1 MPPRIGAAGG
11 MHPNGRQLAS
21 AEPFAE
27 RLMLKSSW
35 LPLLVALA
43 AATVASGCGSS
54 HGPSSVKVAPAPPPP
69 AAVQPA
75 PPVAAPP
82 PADPVAVLIDTSQ
95 KHFATG
101 QRELQIGHLQRA
113 REEFNRALEVLL
125 ESPYG
130 ARSEPRIR
138 EQFDRLVDRI
148 SAYEITA
155 LAEGDGFSEKP
166 TEPAT
171 IDELLSLS
179 VFDTPAPTAAVAQA
193 VRSDLKATSHDI
205 PIPLND
211 RVLSYVELF
220 QGRLRAFIEEG
231 LTRGSK
237 YLGMIQDV
245 FRAEGLPLDLAYV
258 PLIESAF
265 KPNALSR
272 AQARGV
278 WQFVR
283 STAKENGLRQDWYVD
298 ERSDPEKATRA
309 AARYLKTL
317 NSMFDGDWHLA
328 LASYNGGPGR
338 VQRAMKRS
346 GIDDFWAL
354 SASKKKFLPRET
366 REYVPMILAAIVIAR
381 NPAQYGFDVGPP
393 EAFDYET
400 VKLPGPLDL
409 RHVAEWTGQPID
421 AIQTL
426 NPELRRWTTPVRASG
441 YELKVPRG
449 AASSLEARLA
459 ETDPAERASLNWYTV
474 KRGETLTSIARKLS
488 VKRTDLAEANY
499 VSVKSRVLPG
509 QRLIIPRAPTTL
521 LAAQPSRP
529 VPLAESHQV
538 ASAETLAIESPDAKE
553 RPETARL
560 VYRVKR
566 GDTLTSIA
574 NLFKTSVASL
584 RRWNGLRTNR
594 IAIGDRLTIFR
605 GASASASTR

>member
-1 MPPRIGAAGG
+1 
-11 MHPNGRQLAS
+11 
-21 AEPFAE
+21 
-27 RLMLKSSW
+27 MLKHSW
-35 LPLLVALA
+35 LPLLAALA
-43 AATVASGCGSS
+43 ALPSTTACGSAA
-54 HGPSSVKVAPAPPPP
+54 HAPQAVQTAPAPPAALAPPPP
-69 AAVQPA
+69 APA
-75 PPVAAPP
+75 LPA
-82 PADPVAVLIDTSQ
+82 PADPVAALIETSQ
-95 KHFATG
+95 EHFATG
-101 QRELQIGHLQRA
+101 QRELQIGHLERA
-113 REEFNRALEVLL
+113 KAEFNRALEVLL

-166 TEPAT
+166 AEPAS
-171 IDELLSLS
+171 IDQLLAQS
-179 VFDTPAPTAAVAQA
+179 VFDTPPPTADVTRAVT
-193 VRSDLKATSHDI
+193 SDLQTTAHDI
-205 PIPLND
+205 PIPLNG

-220 QGRLRAFIEEG
+220 QGRLRGFIEEG
-231 LTRGSK
+231 LERGGK

-272 AQARGV
+272 AQAKGV

-283 STAKENGLRQDWYVD
+283 STAKENGLRHDWYVD

-346 GIDDFWAL
+346 GLDDFWDL
-354 SASKKKFLPRET
+354 SARPKILPRET

-381 NPAQYGFDVGPP
+381 NPAQYGFDVQ
-393 EAFDYET
+393 AHDTLDYDT

-409 RHVAEWTGQPID
+409 RRVAEWTGASID
-421 AIQTL
+421 TIQTL

-441 YELKVPRG
+441 YALKVPRG
-449 AASSLEARLA
+449 TAGDLRSRLE
-459 ETDPAERASLNWYTV
+459 ESEPSERTALNWYVVRPGESLVTV
-474 KRGETLTSIARKLS
+474 ARKLRVS
-488 VKRTDLAEANY
+488 RTDLAEANY
-499 VSVKSRVLPG
+499 IGVRAPIRPG
-509 QRLIIPRAPTTL
+509 QKLVIPRAPGTL
-521 LAAQPSRP
+521 MAARPDRP
-529 VPLAESHQV
+529 VPVAESRQV
-538 ASAETLAIESPDAKE
+538 ASAENLAAATAATPTPSPQ
-553 RPETARL
+553 TRL

-566 GDTLTSIA
+566 GDTLASIA

-584 RRWNGLRTNR
+584 RKWNGLNTSH
-594 IAIGDRLTIFR
+594 IVPGDRLTIFKAR
-605 GASASASTR
+605 

>member
-1 MPPRIGAAGG
+1 
-11 MHPNGRQLAS
+11 
-21 AEPFAE
+21 
-27 RLMLKSSW
+27 MLKHSW
-35 LPLLVALA
+35 LPLLAALA
-43 AATVASGCGSS
+43 ALPSTTACGSAA
-54 HGPSSVKVAPAPPPP
+54 HAPQAVQTAPTPPATLAPPPP
-69 AAVQPA
+69 APA
-75 PPVAAPP
+75 LPA
-82 PADPVAVLIDTSQ
+82 PADPVAVLIETSQ
-95 KHFATG
+95 QHFATG
-101 QRELQIGHLQRA
+101 QRELELGHLERA
-113 REEFNRALEVLL
+113 KAEFNRALEVLL

-166 TEPAT
+166 AEPAS
-171 IDELLSLS
+171 IDQLLAQS
-179 VFDTPAPTAAVAQA
+179 VFDTPPPTADVTRAVT
-193 VRSDLKATSHDI
+193 SDLQTTTHDI
-205 PIPLND
+205 PIPLNG

-220 QGRLRAFIEEG
+220 QGRLRGFIEDG
-231 LTRGSK
+231 LQRGGK

-272 AQARGV
+272 AKAKGV

-283 STAKENGLRQDWYVD
+283 STAKENGLRHDWYVD

-346 GIDDFWAL
+346 GLDDFWDL
-354 SASKKKFLPRET
+354 SARPKLLPRET

-381 NPAQYGFDVGPP
+381 NPAQYGFDVQSHDSL
-393 EAFDYET
+393 DYDT

-409 RHVAEWTGQPID
+409 RRVAEWTGASID
-421 AIQTL
+421 TIQTL

-441 YELKVPRG
+441 YELKVPKGTADDLR
-449 AASSLEARLA
+449 SRLD
-459 ETDPAERASLNWYTV
+459 ESEPSERTALNWYVVRPGESLGTV
-474 KRGETLTSIARKLS
+474 ARKLRVS
-488 VKRTDLAEANY
+488 RTDLAEANY
-499 VSVKSRVLPG
+499 VSVRAPIRTG
-509 QRLIIPRAPTTL
+509 QKLVIPRAPASL
-521 LAAQPSRP
+521 MAARPDRP
-529 VPLAESHQV
+529 VPVAESRQV
-538 ASAETLAIESPDAKE
+538 APAANLAAATAATPTPSPQ
-553 RPETARL
+553 TRL

-566 GDTLTSIA
+566 GDTLASIA

-584 RRWNGLRTNR
+584 RKWNGLRTSH
-594 IAIGDRLTIFR
+594 IVPGDRLTIFKAR
-605 GASASASTR
+605 